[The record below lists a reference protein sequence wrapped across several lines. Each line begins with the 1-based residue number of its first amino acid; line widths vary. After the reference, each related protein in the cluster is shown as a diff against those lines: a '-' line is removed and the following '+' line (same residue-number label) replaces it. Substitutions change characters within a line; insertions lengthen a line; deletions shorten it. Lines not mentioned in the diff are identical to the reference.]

1 MFFRV
6 TLQLQS
12 EIWSGRWC
20 QRPVMSYIKMISR
33 RKGIEVFS
41 IKMVSGRRGKSYVL
55 SKEFSENCYFFV
67 TKWGASRLHLNS
79 YRRVVSYDRQA
90 ISPQRIESV
99 LLPVF
104 AHGRRRWRLPSDIYN
119 FVSFAGFS
127 FERESKLCMHIKQ
140 RRRWRMRRWLML
152 VRWA

>member
-1 MFFRV
+1 
-6 TLQLQS
+6 
-12 EIWSGRWC
+12 
-20 QRPVMSYIKMISR
+20 MSYIKIISR

-55 SKEFSENCYFFV
+55 SKEFSENCYFV

-104 AHGRRRWRLPSDIYN
+104 AHGRRR
-119 FVSFAGFS
+119 
-127 FERESKLCMHIKQ
+127 
-140 RRRWRMRRWLML
+140 
-152 VRWA
+152 